1 MSTVDKRWDLSG
13 IKHLVAGVNDL
24 ARLEKQGDE
33 RMQKTGW
40 MLMAALL
47 MLTMAGC
54 APLIIGGAGAV
65 VADEVVEQDKGGDG
79 LF

>member
-1 MSTVDKRWDLSG
+1 MRLE
-13 IKHLVAGVNDL
+13 IKDLVADVNDFETDGKTGE
-24 ARLEKQGDE
+24 A

-47 MLTMAGC
+47 MLTLAGC

>member
-1 MSTVDKRWDLSG
+1 MARHRKRG
-13 IKHLVAGVNDL
+13 EA
-24 ARLEKQGDE
+24 

-47 MLTMAGC
+47 MLTLAGC
-54 APLIIGGAGAV
+54 APLLIGGAGAV